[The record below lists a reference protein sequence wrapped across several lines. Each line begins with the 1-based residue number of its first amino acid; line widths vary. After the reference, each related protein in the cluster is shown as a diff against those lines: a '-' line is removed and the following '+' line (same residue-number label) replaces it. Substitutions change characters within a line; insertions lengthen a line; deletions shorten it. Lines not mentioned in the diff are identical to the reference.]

1 MSISKKNYLYYIIQP
16 NIRNGGAERSALNN
30 RPDLIIT
37 YGKFVDKKFISNFQN
52 TKTFKSKISIFNFL
66 IKIGLKRNLLI
77 ETNQLSACYFWI
89 LIFIPNIRVMHSQR
103 LSLKGEFL
111 LSSSILK
118 KFLNLIFF
126 NLAPLLVEVK
136 VPSKD
141 LKKDFFF
148 NKKNIIYKKNIIFN
162 KNKINFKIS
171 KKKNRDIVIVSRDG
185 KEKNYMRL

>member
-1 MSISKKNYLYYIIQP
+1 
-16 NIRNGGAERSALNN
+16 
-30 RPDLIIT
+30 
-37 YGKFVDKKFISNFQN
+37 
-52 TKTFKSKISIFNFL
+52 
-66 IKIGLKRNLLI
+66 
-77 ETNQLSACYFWI
+77 
-89 LIFIPNIRVMHSQR
+89 MHSQR

-148 NKKNIIYKKNIIFN
+148 NKQNIIYKPNIIFS

-171 KKKNRDIVIVSRDG
+171 KKK
-185 KEKNYMRL
+185 